1 MILQLKEKM
10 KFINTRLNMFSRFTV
25 LAVMIVAAVL
35 CNINSANAQLLPA
48 VKTLNFGIID
58 ITRGQTARLNVIYT
72 KVETADPNGLPPDPY
87 VPPDPYRVTLSFIAR
102 DGRVVAQKVVSLEI
116 GKAALLDYAI
126 VDPNGGNAGVRAVVA
141 AESNVRTNTTP
152 IITPTVE
159 VFNVD
164 TGQTSVLDPGSIYS
178 FNPQPDPPGFG
189 FFGIARNQTARLN
202 VAYVGFH
209 NPPGDHNPPDDRPGP
224 VNVTMRFVNGDGS
237 VMAETTRLVEFGKAV
252 SFDFPAGAFPA
263 GLRQRLRAVV
273 IASPDA
279 NGIVPCVMPSVE
291 VLNNDTGKTA
301 VFYPG
306 QLN

>member
-1 MILQLKEKM
+1 M
-10 KFINTRLNMFSRFTV
+10 KFINTQFNTHLNMFSRLTVFAVMVIGTV
-25 LAVMIVAAVL
+25 L
-35 CNINSANAQLLPA
+35 CSINSANAQLLPA
-48 VKTLNFGIID
+48 VRTLNFGIVD
-58 ITRGQTARLNVIYT
+58 VTRGQTARLNVIYT
-72 KVETADPNGLPPDPY
+72 KVEIADPNGIPPDPY
-87 VPPDPYRVTLSFIAR
+87 LPPDPYRVTLNFLDR

-126 VDPNGGNAGVRAVVA
+126 VDPNIRNAGVRAVVTI
-141 AESNVRTNTTP
+141 ESNVRNNTTP
-152 IITPTVE
+152 VITPTVE

-189 FFGIARNQTARLN
+189 FFGIARGQTARLN

-209 NPPGDHNPPDDRPGP
+209 NPPSNHNPPDDRPGP
-224 VNVTMRFVNGDGS
+224 VNVTMRFVNGDGR
-237 VMAETTRLVEFGKAV
+237 VMAETTQLVEFGKAV

-273 IASPDA
+273 IVSPDA
-279 NGIVPCVMPSVE
+279 SGIVPCIMPSVE
-291 VLNNDTGKTA
+291 VLNNDTGKTT

>member
-1 MILQLKEKM
+1 M
-10 KFINTRLNMFSRFTV
+10 KFINKQLNMFSRLAV
-25 LAVMIVAAVL
+25 LAVMIIGTVL
-35 CNINSANAQLLPA
+35 CGINSANAQLLPA
-48 VKTLNFGIID
+48 VKTLNFGIVD

-72 KVETADPNGLPPDPY
+72 KVEMADPNGIPPDPY

-141 AESNVRTNTTP
+141 AESNVRNNTTP
-152 IITPTVE
+152 VITPTVE
-159 VFNVD
+159 VFNAD

-202 VAYVGFH
+202 VAYIGYH
-209 NPPGDHNPPDDRPGP
+209 NPPGDHNPPAFVPAPASVRLQ
-224 VNVTMRFVNGDGS
+224 FVNGDGR
-237 VMAETTRLVEFGKAV
+237 VMAETTQLVEFGKAV

-273 IASPDA
+273 IVTPDA
-279 NGIVPCVMPSVE
+279 SGLAPCVMPSVE